1 MPSTWSIQE
10 NTYNETLGFDF
21 FTLSSGYV
29 EVQSPTTQESV
40 SLPFLWFFSSR
51 FFYYGYSFNFWD
63 EYPNSSLWLDDL
75 QLFRFE
81 QTTNSNGNFY
91 YLVLPETEPGIFQNI
106 SDTTTSENL
115 FAVNQ
120 IDEAFKSILV
130 EPKQDFN
137 LTTLPLPARL
147 DVCDVT
153 NCYPQS
159 VPEASS
165 VMGVLAIGLTVVGVA
180 IKRTFFS
187 KR

>member
-1 MPSTWSIQE
+1 MSSTWSIQE
-10 NTYNETLGFDF
+10 NDYNETSGFDF

-40 SLPFLWFFSSR
+40 SLPFLWYFSNWS
-51 FFYYGYSFNFWD
+51 FYYNPSFNWWD
-63 EYPNSSLWLDDL
+63 EYPTASLWLDDL

-81 QTTNSNGNFY
+81 QTTNSNDNFY
-91 YLVLPETEPGIFQNI
+91 YLVLPETEPGIFENI
-106 SDTTTSENL
+106 SNSITSKTSFNP
-115 FAVNQ
+115 NQ
-120 IDEAFKSILV
+120 IEEVFKSILI
-130 EPKQDFN
+130 EPEQDLN
-137 LTTLPLPARL
+137 VTTLSWEEQL

-180 IKRTFFS
+180 IKRTFFP